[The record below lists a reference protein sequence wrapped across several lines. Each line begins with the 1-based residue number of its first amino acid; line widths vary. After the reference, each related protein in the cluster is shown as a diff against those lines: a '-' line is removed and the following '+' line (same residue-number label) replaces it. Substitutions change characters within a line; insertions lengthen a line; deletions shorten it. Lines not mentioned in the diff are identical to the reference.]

1 MKILIVDDEAPA
13 REMSRSLLQKYFPET
28 SVCAE
33 ATSVEQAYQAVLLHN
48 PDLVLLDVDMPDG
61 TAFDFLRKL
70 TSVSFSIIFITAYEK
85 YALQAIKFSALDY
98 LLKPFSEGE
107 FVDAIRKAQRRETV
121 RDTESKFNT
130 LMQNFQ
136 QPAPTRIVLRTA
148 DSMHVLQLDEIVRLQ
163 GEGAYTCFHLSGR
176 KPLMVSKNLKEYE
189 ELLENNNF
197 IRTHQS
203 HLVNSKYIVCYHK
216 ADGGYLSL
224 ADKTQVPV
232 ATRYKEKVIA
242 RLNSL

>member
-1 MKILIVDDEAPA
+1 
-13 REMSRSLLQKYFPET
+13 
-28 SVCAE
+28 
-33 ATSVEQAYQAVLLHN
+33 
-48 PDLVLLDVDMPDG
+48 
-61 TAFDFLRKL
+61 
-70 TSVSFSIIFITAYEK
+70 
-85 YALQAIKFSALDY
+85 
-98 LLKPFSEGE
+98 
-107 FVDAIRKAQRRETV
+107 
-121 RDTESKFNT
+121 
-130 LMQNFQ
+130 
-136 QPAPTRIVLRTA
+136 
-148 DSMHVLQLDEIVRLQ
+148 MHVLQLDEIIRLQ

>member
-13 REMSRSLLQKYFPET
+13 REICRNLLQKYFPET
-28 SVCAE
+28 TVCTE
-33 ATSVEQAYQAVLLHN
+33 AVTVEEAYQAVLLHN

-70 TSVSFSIIFITAYEK
+70 TTVNFSIIFITAYEK

-107 FVDAIRKAQRRETV
+107 FADAIRKAQRRETA
-121 RDTESKFNT
+121 RETESKFNT
-130 LMQNFQ
+130 LLQNFQ
-136 QPAPTRIVLRTA
+136 QPVPTRIVLRTA

-224 ADKTQVPV
+224 TDKTQVPV